1 MMVTKDL
8 KPAGQCQRAAK
19 TAQTVQGQLA
29 RAFTYRDRHI
39 FMKLYVQYVRPHL
52 EFSVQAWSPWTEADK
67 ECLEKVQRRAV
78 GMVSGLAARDYEERL
93 RELGHTTL
101 EERRHQLDMQ
111 QVHRILVGKDKVRSE
126 TWFKMASDI
135 ERVTRAA
142 ADPLNLRIPAPRLEV
157 RKNFFSQRVPEC
169 WNKIPQDLK
178 QAATAKAFRNAYQK
192 HRQTGASA

>member
-1 MMVTKDL
+1 
-8 KPAGQCQRAAK
+8 
-19 TAQTVQGQLA
+19 
-29 RAFTYRDRHI
+29 
-39 FMKLYVQYVRPHL
+39 MKLYVQYVRPHL

-78 GMVSGLAARDYEERL
+78 GMVSGLAAKDYEERL
-93 RELGHTTL
+93 RELGHITL

-111 QVHRILVGKDKVRSE
+111 QVHRILVGKDKVKSE

-157 RKNFFSQRVPEC
+157 RKNFFSQRVPES
-169 WNKIPQDLK
+169 WTKIPQDLK
-178 QAATAKAFRNAYQK
+178 QATTAKALQRLPEAQANGSFRLMGDKMENRHADAGSMMSGHSLSGPTWAMESHPSSIPSK
-192 HRQTGASA
+192 